1 MIVVASS
8 VFCSVIFPHQGKIV
22 TIDQLYY
29 YTPGACTP
37 AANNIPF
44 LGDSKITYESVGVG
58 LLKDSSLMGTFPTP
72 LPPTSQHITMISMIS
87 TMAHQSHE
95 SSDPWIMPSPL

>member
-8 VFCSVIFPHQGKIV
+8 VFCSVIFHHQGKIV

-58 LLKDSSLMGTFPTP
+58 LLKDYSLMGTFPTLP
-72 LPPTSQHITMISMIS
+72 PPTSQHIMTINMILI
-87 TMAHQSHE
+87 MAHQSYE
-95 SSDPWIMPSPL
+95 SSNRWITPSPL